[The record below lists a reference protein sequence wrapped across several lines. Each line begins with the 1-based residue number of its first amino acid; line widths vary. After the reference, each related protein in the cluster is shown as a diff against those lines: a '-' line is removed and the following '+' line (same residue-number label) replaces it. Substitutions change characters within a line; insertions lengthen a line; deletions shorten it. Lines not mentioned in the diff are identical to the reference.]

1 MWNSIGWNT
10 TVYCWA
16 EGKGFFFYGTH
27 MMMFLIIKGIRK
39 KIAFIFVT
47 FYNNLINYI
56 QDLFLSVDSSIK

>member
-10 TVYCWA
+10 TVYCWLRV
-16 EGKGFFFYGTH
+16 KDSIFYGTH
-27 MMMFLIIKGIRK
+27 MMMFLIIKEKVK